1 MDPIL
6 ALAIFTFIIF
16 LALCVLGIV
25 YISTVRP
32 TMLAM
37 EEPDPEITRSVG
49 GGSLPTRSDVA
60 ADLAALRATLDDIRA
75 SVVTANSRNSQQLD
89 EQLER
94 IRQISER
101 LSTQDAHLQQLGQ
114 RMDNLREDLHGQSD
128 MLRNATNLL
137 QDLGQTGALAILA
150 GRVTDMGEQMDSMA
164 EQVGIQEDLLREIH
178 AQAAPARASET
189 LYSLLAKQA
198 TYLDGLAR
206 QLQQIDKQLGTASP
220 GVSPAQDLS
229 PLQTEYESI
238 NAALVRLQEQFTQQ
252 EEALRAALASQTNAP
267 DDSPD
272 SSTGVAH
279 LESRL
284 VQQAEQ
290 LTQEA
295 EKRGELT
302 AKLDMILAKLEDVDD
317 SVEVIKDRKPTR
329 QRQPDRLT
337 DIKGIGAVFAGMLY
351 ERGIDT
357 YEELAAFTPDELRNL
372 FTIPR
377 WRGIDAEAW
386 IEQANNLAVAKA
398 KTESSS

>member
-164 EQVGIQEDLLREIH
+164 EQVGIPEDLLR
-178 AQAAPARASET
+178 RVG
-189 LYSLLAKQA
+189 
-198 TYLDGLAR
+198 DGVGYNR
-206 QLQQIDKQLGTASP
+206 D
-220 GVSPAQDLS
+220 
-229 PLQTEYESI
+229 
-238 NAALVRLQEQFTQQ
+238 
-252 EEALRAALASQTNAP
+252 
-267 DDSPD
+267 
-272 SSTGVAH
+272 
-279 LESRL
+279 
-284 VQQAEQ
+284 
-290 LTQEA
+290 
-295 EKRGELT
+295 
-302 AKLDMILAKLEDVDD
+302 
-317 SVEVIKDRKPTR
+317 
-329 QRQPDRLT
+329 
-337 DIKGIGAVFAGMLY
+337 
-351 ERGIDT
+351 
-357 YEELAAFTPDELRNL
+357 
-372 FTIPR
+372 
-377 WRGIDAEAW
+377 
-386 IEQANNLAVAKA
+386 
-398 KTESSS
+398 